1 METPL
6 PEVSVFPPSGK
17 RAAPGVFG
25 RRHWRLWTLLAELVL
40 LGGAFAVWHW
50 PLVRVTDVRII
61 TPPAWEDQVRALVS
75 LPLDGNL
82 LRVDPD
88 AVRSRLQA
96 VFGPRADVDVSLFLP
111 STLQVRLISRAPVL
125 WAAGA
130 VGIAADGALLNDLL
144 ERPRLPLWR
153 SASATADRIGFPAAA
168 SLAAGTWSEVV
179 TTDARYAQA
188 ITEWGQDR
196 DDSWVMTAAD
206 GRTQI
211 LLGRTSIADRAAG
224 AARLLDE
231 PDSLLQHPCVI
242 DARFAGQLIVRPLAG
257 IIADSTAQPSDSLST
272 SPPTA
277 GEKVARVRPAP
288 GRRLPPRPG
297 KEQHEQRA
305 TGVHRG

>member
-6 PEVSVFPPSGK
+6 PEASVLLPSAK
-17 RAAPGVFG
+17 RAASGVFG

-50 PLVRVTDVRII
+50 PLVRVSDVRII
-61 TPPAWEDQVRALVS
+61 SPAAWEDQVRALVS
-75 LPLDGNL
+75 LPPDGNVL
-82 LRVDPD
+82 HVDLD

-96 VFGPRADVDVSLFLP
+96 AFGPRADVDVSLFLP
-111 STLQVRLISRAPVL
+111 STLQIRLISHAPIL

-130 VGIAADGALLNDLL
+130 IGIAADGTLLNDPP

-153 SASATADRIGFPAAA
+153 STSATTDRIGFPAAA
-168 SLAAGTWSEVV
+168 SLAAGTWSEVM
-179 TTDARYAQA
+179 TTDARYARA

-196 DDSWVMTAAD
+196 DDSWMMLAAD

-231 PDSLLQHPCVI
+231 SDSLLQQPCVVE
-242 DARFAGQLIVRPLAG
+242 ARFAGQ
-257 IIADSTAQPSDSLST
+257 
-272 SPPTA
+272 
-277 GEKVARVRPAP
+277 
-288 GRRLPPRPG
+288 
-297 KEQHEQRA
+297 
-305 TGVHRG
+305 